1 MCASGFAWKTIFGKA
16 IEGKE
21 NKNIAIKREREREH
35 NRGSLL
41 KRLIVAVADLLL
53 RCHFYDRINI

>member
-1 MCASGFAWKTIFGKA
+1 MCASGFARKTIFGKA

-21 NKNIAIKREREREH
+21 NKNIAIKREREH